1 MTDLAFVDGAGQR
14 ATDMLPTLS
23 PLPGLPLRNTESLSL
38 ERSPAEVSQ
47 ADIGHSVR
55 RIVDASGHH
64 GAANQ
69 PLTLHKKQV
78 FENLSIFREMPQ
90 IIILER

>member
-1 MTDLAFVDGAGQR
+1 M
-14 ATDMLPTLS
+14 
-23 PLPGLPLRNTESLSL
+23 

-55 RIVDASGHH
+55 RIVDASGHYRT
-64 GAANQ
+64 ANQ
-69 PLTLHKKQV
+69 PLTLHENQV
-78 FENLSIFREMPQ
+78 FENLSGFREMSQ